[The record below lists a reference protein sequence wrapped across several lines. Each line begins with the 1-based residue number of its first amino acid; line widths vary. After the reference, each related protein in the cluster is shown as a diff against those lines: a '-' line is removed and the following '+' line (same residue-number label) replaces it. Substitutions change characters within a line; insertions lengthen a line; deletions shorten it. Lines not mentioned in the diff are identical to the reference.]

1 MSHSGP
7 VNNGGEQLPSQPH
20 NIAQVPVPAS
30 PTLTTI
36 ALENGHQQGQ
46 GCQDQNPSARRCS
59 GSRSLMPM
67 KLVPVTDLN
76 GGDLTREEDYT
87 GSSAQNSS
95 DLSRSDKVS
104 EVQSLSPPTRVSASS
119 ETASTSQVQEI
130 SQVYCNSGSLPREP
144 PRSTSS
150 TKAGNANLSDNQR
163 IDLDVQKDGSLST
176 PRPLRP
182 PQWNPEAYTGLVSG
196 QKRTAAGD
204 IKSPSSPVV
213 TPHVVGRHRS
223 RTIDSACQGNRI
235 AELSVHLRAR
245 LSYAAAQVEKSWQ
258 SRGLHG
264 KNLLPLMQSSSS
276 PIEVPRK
283 TLNSGAIE
291 GSSPRLMSHSKDS
304 LGDVSVSAPGSP
316 TSHPRLHNGSVR
328 VSPRI
333 SSSYSNPQW
342 ALRPSRSSPTGL
354 LQMSKLVPPP
364 NTTTSSEQCHRHQLP
379 NPNEPLHISRTY
391 NPSPRHRRY
400 YSQQEFSVSN
410 LVSLVPETPLLGPSP
425 DPVFQSEAKNN
436 TDYKRR
442 SRSQNALMEQDAIET
457 LLFMS
462 SPGNSGCHPSS
473 QDRDTM
479 RINTNGSTETWSNA
493 MGSQTQQG
501 SQSEQSQGN
510 WARKSNSTMLLPNL
524 ETQAG
529 DEIDRLLDQMDDSDS
544 EDERGFSSYTS
555 SRIRTS

>member
-1 MSHSGP
+1 MNTTFSRIPSEREVSHSGP

-223 RTIDSACQGNRI
+223 RTIDSA
-235 AELSVHLRAR
+235 SVRTSARAIVVCR
-245 LSYAAAQVEKSWQ
+245 RS
-258 SRGLHG
+258 
-264 KNLLPLMQSSSS
+264 
-276 PIEVPRK
+276 EVPRK